1 MSGIPDGLKGVMT
14 YRLRT
19 ASLGHTVVSRPPPPP
34 GEDGTQGLALA
45 KQALYH
51 STPSGSS

>member
-19 ASLGHTVVSRPPPPP
+19 ASLGHTVVPPTPR

-51 STPSGSS
+51 